1 VGVYGGIEPT
11 WASQT
16 NAGRTHIAT
25 KGIVQSGLVLN
36 LDAGVSSSYPG
47 SGTTWTDLSGVI
59 GNVNI
64 QNRSTDWSFTTD
76 PTTGLPC
83 VFNNSNRTSG
93 NSPGIDIPTNNGFN
107 KLEGTI
113 EMWLKPTGAHTG
125 GHGWFNNSDGSSS
138 TNASNWFWIG
148 TWDTSNIL
156 YFRQGNSSTCC
167 NDVTVSSF
175 SATHYPLNVWNLW
188 TVTWNVSSGSA
199 LIYKNSVLLSGRTN
213 MPTNI
218 PNTNPSTTGQLFNGH
233 TRTDNMQFRGY
244 CNTYKIYNRALTA
257 QEIQQ
262 NFNATRGRFGI

>member
-1 VGVYGGIEPT
+1 M
-11 WASQT
+11 AT
-16 NAGRTHIAT
+16 NYNPRTVT
-25 KGIVQSGLVLN
+25 NGLVLA
-36 LDAGVSSSYPG
+36 LDAANPKSYPG

-59 GNVNI
+59 GNINI

-93 NSPGIDIPTNNGFN
+93 NSPGINIPTNNGFN

-125 GHGWFNNSDGSSS
+125 GHGWFNNGDGSSF

-148 TWDTSNIL
+148 TWNTSSLL
-156 YFRQGNSSTCC
+156 YFRQGNSGTCC
-167 NDVTVSSF
+167 NDVTVNSF
-175 SATHYPLNVWNLW
+175 STTHYPLDVWNLW

-244 CNTYKIYNRALTA
+244 CNTYKIYNKALTP

-262 NFNATRGRFGI
+262 NFNATRSRFGL